1 MELPLDLGAMR
12 LVETPDRSTTR
23 LMLEWLPEL
32 HDCLGLDVRDVQ
44 ALAGTLLH
52 WLADNGHD
60 LPDLPDLPA
69 SAEVRRSWLLN
80 PRQAPPAPAP
90 TTPPPVSEAGA
101 LGLRRVGDRV
111 MIDQADPWVVVSLSL
126 WTTVQTGAVP
136 GCSVKG
142 DVLTLTDSDGRVV
155 QYRSRRDAGLGSVMC
170 ERIAVSEHKR

>member
-1 MELPLDLGAMR
+1 MEFPLDLGDLRLDRTSDTSRTR
-12 LVETPDRSTTR
+12 LV
-23 LMLEWLPEL
+23 L
-32 HDCLGLDVRDVQ
+32 HDGTEGLAYLDVRDVQ

-60 LPDLPDLPA
+60 LPDLPA
-69 SAEVRRSWLLN
+69 SAGDLEDGSK

-170 ERIAVSEHKR
+170 ERIALSEHKR